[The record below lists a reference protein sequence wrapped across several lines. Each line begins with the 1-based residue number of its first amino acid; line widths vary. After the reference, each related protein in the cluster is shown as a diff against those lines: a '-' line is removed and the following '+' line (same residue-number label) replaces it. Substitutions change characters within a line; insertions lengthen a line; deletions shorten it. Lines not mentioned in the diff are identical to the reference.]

1 MDGTSVSCFTS
12 ANSQISVSLEDLKT
26 RVFYNIQ
33 FRLWTW
39 SLSVLLWKSIV
50 LEAITPCNKRRHCF
64 SPLWVPAKRAHLP
77 TRHGLYSLIFFGI
90 LFHCCRCSVM
100 HLFVP
105 SLVDVVYESCF
116 TSGSRPI
123 KIKNNI
129 LQHEA
134 QKVNN
139 NQKRAPTPM
148 ISAKLHL
155 STSDSSGSFFAFMGR
170 R

>member
-1 MDGTSVSCFTS
+1 
-12 ANSQISVSLEDLKT
+12 
-26 RVFYNIQ
+26 
-33 FRLWTW
+33 
-39 SLSVLLWKSIV
+39 
-50 LEAITPCNKRRHCF
+50 
-64 SPLWVPAKRAHLP
+64 
-77 TRHGLYSLIFFGI
+77 
-90 LFHCCRCSVM
+90 M

-105 SLVDVVYESCF
+105 SLVDMVYESCF

-155 STSDSSGSFFAFMGR
+155 STSDSSGSFFTFVGR